1 MKSVLFSGAEPRQL
15 SANEAVRLTGSKF
28 GTDIKAYRVVYVGR
42 GRPPSGGNIVTGKV
56 ITHAVCRP
64 QALNRASI
72 PGAEKMPHKQP
83 VMQEDFEPLPITKDH
98 FRCELGDFAVQ
109 LVVMASL
116 APPYSLHPA
125 Y

>member
-1 MKSVLFSGAEPRQL
+1 M
-15 SANEAVRLTGSKF
+15 
-28 GTDIKAYRVVYVGR
+28 VYVGT
-42 GRPPSGGNIVTGKV
+42 GRPPSGGNIAKEQNDETAS
-56 ITHAVCRP
+56 HAVCRP
-64 QALNRASI
+64 QSLNRGVA
-72 PGAEKMPHKQP
+72 PGEEKQVHTAV
-83 VMQEDFEPLPITKDH
+83 VMQEDFSTLAIWEDF